1 MADWKRK
8 GQIVPPPAQR
18 SGLPYPGAFN
28 QPAATPA
35 ITLDSRTLIYIGIG
49 VGALILIGVLLLT
62 VFSKACPACEPGP
75 CDQTAVCGKETDYE
89 CKRTAKVGCDL
100 ELETKK
106 FICTGT
112 GAKNLIKKWDPL
124 TEECYTD
131 IDPKV
136 KIEQFAPFFRVTGA
150 GIGFR
155 VTPKFAQP
163 FNAAKDEI
171 VLEIL
176 PERAPAGTQNLI
188 ISKIELDG
196 IDAKKIATVLGE
208 ATPNK
213 ALPSITTP
221 GKVLLRLTPT
231 TESGTATGLKFLIDI
246 AYSRVSGS
254 GVQDKSGRMT
264 VTLPASQVFSWVNPT
279 FPYKCP
285 GNSAIACDDKDP
297 STRDYCDPNDAPFCK
312 HEPISGACGNGQ
324 CEASETKCSCP
335 QDCGICGGSF
345 KVTGAQCVGT
355 ECVMRLLPS
364 AVIEPINKVEQKS
377 LGEATVSSALQ
388 YNDPFSTKDNTL
400 KVVIT
405 LNERTGTLDS
415 LRIDRVEVFKSGTNM
430 LSSTDVKKMLVVVG
444 NAVTAEL
451 RLTSPQIEEEMS
463 PTVKVTYTVTARGK
477 TDTKEYTQTMP
488 RVIVY
493 GGGQ

>member
-8 GQIVPPPAQR
+8 GQIVPPPAQP
-18 SGLPYPGAFN
+18 GLPYPGAFN
-28 QPAATPA
+28 QPAAPPA
-35 ITLDSRTLIYIGIG
+35 VTLDSRTLMYIGIG
-49 VGALILIGVLLLT
+49 VGALILILVLVLT
-62 VFSKACPACEPGP
+62 VFSKSCPP
-75 CDQTAVCGKETDYE
+75 CTKT
-89 CKRTAKVGCDL
+89 GCDL
-100 ELETKK
+100 KAECSKETGYECVHTPDPDCNIEKVM
-106 FICTGT
+106 CTGT
-112 GAKNLIKKWDPL
+112 VTNAKNLVKKWDDL
-124 TEECYTD
+124 TEQCYTD

-136 KIEQFAPFFRVTGA
+136 KIEQLAPFFRVTGA

-155 VTPKFAQP
+155 VTPKFPQP

-171 VLEIL
+171 ILEIL
-176 PERAPAGTQNLI
+176 PEKAPAGTQNLVV
-188 ISKIELDG
+188 SKVELDG
-196 IDAKKIATVLGE
+196 TDAKKIATVLGE

-221 GKVLLRLTPT
+221 GKVMLRLNPPS
-231 TESGTATGLKFLIDI
+231 EAGTATSLKFLIDI
-246 AYSRVSGS
+246 AYSQVSGS

-264 VTLPASQVFSWVNPT
+264 VSLPASQIFTWVKPT

-285 GNSAIACDDKDP
+285 DNSAIACDDKDA
-297 STRDYCDPNDAPFCK
+297 STRDFCDPYDAPFCK

-324 CEASETKCSCP
+324 CEAAETKCSCP

-364 AVIEPINKVEQKS
+364 AVVEPINKVEQKT
-377 LGEATVSSALQ
+377 LGDATVASALQ
-388 YNDPFSTKDNTL
+388 YNDPFSAKDDTL

-405 LNERTGTLDS
+405 LNERTDTLDS

-430 LSSTDVKKMLVVVG
+430 LSSADVKKMLVVVG
-444 NAVTAEL
+444 NSVTAEL
-451 RLTSPQIEEEMS
+451 RLSSPQIEEEMTPS
-463 PTVKVTYTVTARGK
+463 VKVTYTITSRGK